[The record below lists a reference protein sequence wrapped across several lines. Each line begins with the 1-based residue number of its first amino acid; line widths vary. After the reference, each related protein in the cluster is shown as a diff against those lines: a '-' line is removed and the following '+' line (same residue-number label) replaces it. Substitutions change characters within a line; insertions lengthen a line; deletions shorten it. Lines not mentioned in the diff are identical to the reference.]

1 MKAALENDKYR
12 KVILTDDLNLT
23 ATNDDDGIQSVFG
36 RSGTLTL
43 NRAVDFDLNGFD
55 INGNVVVST
64 SDIVNSMRIYN
75 GKGNNASEI
84 TGKSTNKE
92 NTATLTVDA
101 GRIKDFSIESVT
113 VNAAGEGCAVQLK
126 DVYVDTFTNKGTIN
140 GDILVTDNK
149 DGFGFDNDSVL
160 GTLTNCTLIIDSNGE
175 INLKGNL
182 TTLNGDDGIGIMVN
196 QAAKVVFAKNSDIS
210 GVNVSVSGK
219 SARLILKDATVNA
232 NTTVIA
238 KAKDVRV
245 ELGTLA
251 DVQLKTGP
259 NGEIVAVN
267 ANNDKLNEQPK
278 VEDSNILATLKTI
291 NVVNGD
297 TSAFTKENE
306 QHVISAS
313 ALVSGASFDT
323 NAIAKEIA
331 KITINET
338 GTSDTNITAYPVK
351 ATYFLVSTNILESKG
366 NGMIGKKQKP
376 SDDKSV
382 YDIIRVTL
390 TCNNQ
395 QFIREIKVTNN

>member
-1 MKAALENDKYR
+1 M
-12 KVILTDDLNLT
+12 
-23 ATNDDDGIQSVFG
+23 
-36 RSGTLTL
+36 
-43 NRAVDFDLNGFD
+43 NGFD

-75 GKGNNASEI
+75 GKGNDASEI

-182 TTLNGDDGIGIMVN
+182 TDLKGDDGIGIMVN
-196 QAAKVVFAKNSDIS
+196 QAAKVVFAKNSNIS
-210 GVNVSVSGK
+210 GVNISVSGK
-219 SARLILKDATVNA
+219 SARLILKDATIDA

-245 ELGTLA
+245 ELGTL
-251 DVQLKTGP
+251 DVELQTGP

-267 ANNDKLNEQPK
+267 ANNDKLNNQP
-278 VEDSNILATLKTI
+278 EINDSNILASLKKI

-297 TSAFTKENE
+297 TSEFTKENE

-313 ALVSGASFDT
+313 ALVSGGSFDT
-323 NAIAKEIA
+323 NTIAKEIA
-331 KITINET
+331 EIKLKEIT
-338 GTSDTNITAYPVK
+338 TSGTNIT
-351 ATYFLVSTNILESKG
+351 E
-366 NGMIGKKQKP
+366 
-376 SDDKSV
+376 
-382 YDIIRVTL
+382 
-390 TCNNQ
+390 
-395 QFIREIKVTNN
+395 

>member
-1 MKAALENDKYR
+1 M
-12 KVILTDDLNLT
+12 
-23 ATNDDDGIQSVFG
+23 
-36 RSGTLTL
+36 
-43 NRAVDFDLNGFD
+43 
-55 INGNVVVST
+55 
-64 SDIVNSMRIYN
+64 
-75 GKGNNASEI
+75 
-84 TGKSTNKE
+84 
-92 NTATLTVDA
+92 
-101 GRIKDFSIESVT
+101 
-113 VNAAGEGCAVQLK
+113 
-126 DVYVDTFTNKGTIN
+126 
-140 GDILVTDNK
+140 
-149 DGFGFDNDSVL
+149 
-160 GTLTNCTLIIDSNGE
+160 
-175 INLKGNL
+175 KGNL

-219 SARLILKDATVNA
+219 SARLILKDATVNT

-297 TSAFTKENE
+297 ISAFTKENE

-376 SDDKSV
+376 SEDKSV
-382 YDIIRVTL
+382 YDIIRVIL